1 MYLILNKN
9 VVSHNL
15 NSYYRFASTFAYD
28 IYEKIA
34 ITASCELC
42 AKLGYSI
49 LEQGG
54 SVADCAICV
63 LLCAGIRNPERMGAG
78 GGFLLTIYNKSKREV
93 EVLVARERAPSAS
106 TSEMFTGKTV
116 KGTDSP
122 SLFGGLAVAVPGAL
136 RGYWALHKR
145 YGRLPWKRL
154 VEPAIELCHNGVLV
168 EPFTNFGLQQ
178 LENDII
184 RSKTLRQ
191 ILVDPF
197 SGRTKTEKH
206 KIYRSTLGKTLER
219 IAESGPDV
227 LYQGE
232 LTESFVKDIQ
242 NEGGIITAADLANYR
257 FGGRDIANRRST
269 PIIYFYFVAWNG

>member
-1 MYLILNKN
+1 MYFILIKN
-9 VVSHNL
+9 LMSRNL
-15 NSYYRFASTFAYD
+15 KKCYRIASTYNV
-28 IYEKIA
+28 YEKSA
-34 ITASCELC
+34 ITASCGLC
-42 AKLGYSI
+42 AKLGFSI

-63 LLCAGIRNPERMGAG
+63 LLCAGIRNPERMGVG
-78 GGFLLTIYNKSKREV
+78 GGFVLTIYNKSKRQV
-93 EVLVARERAPSAS
+93 EILVARERAPSAS
-106 TSEMFTGKTV
+106 TLEMFTTR
-116 KGTDSP
+116 TDLP

-136 RGYWALHKR
+136 QGYWALHKK

-168 EPFTNFGLQQ
+168 EPFTKFGLRQ

-184 RSKTLRQ
+184 HSKTLRQ

-197 SGRTKTEKH
+197 TGRTKTEKH
-206 KIYRSTLGKTLER
+206 KIYRKTLGKTLER

-227 LYQGE
+227 LYKGE

-257 FGGRDIANRRST
+257 FGGRHFINRRAT
-269 PIIYFYFVAWNG
+269 QIIYFYFVAWNGRNH